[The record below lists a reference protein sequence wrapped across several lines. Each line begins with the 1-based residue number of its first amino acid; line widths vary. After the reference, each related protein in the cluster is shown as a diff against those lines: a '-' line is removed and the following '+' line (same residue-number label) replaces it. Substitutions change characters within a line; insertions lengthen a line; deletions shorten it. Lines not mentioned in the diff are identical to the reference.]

1 MKRLLIIT
9 GPTASGKTK
18 LGVRLAQM
26 FNGELISADSRQV
39 YKLMDIGTGKDLP
52 LPVPIWG
59 LDLVKPDQEFSVAD
73 WFKVAQKKIFE
84 LWKKDKLPIIVGGTG
99 FYLKALINGFD
110 SLGVEPDYKLRRRL
124 EKMSLG
130 ELQEKLSQVYSQ
142 RYEEMNQSDKNNP
155 RRLIR
160 AIEVVQ
166 TLKKKSGFKS
176 IKADKLLLIGLK
188 AQKKYLYQKIDQRV
202 EKRIRAGSEKEV
214 KGLLKKGYGW
224 DLKEVIQRWQFDEHN
239 YLRRQLTFL
248 KKMKLI
254 KWFSIQK
261 GGFEKQ
267 IVKLVKSWYD

>member
-214 KGLLKKGYGW
+214 KG
-224 DLKEVIQRWQFDEHN
+224 
-239 YLRRQLTFL
+239 
-248 KKMKLI
+248 
-254 KWFSIQK
+254 
-261 GGFEKQ
+261 
-267 IVKLVKSWYD
+267 